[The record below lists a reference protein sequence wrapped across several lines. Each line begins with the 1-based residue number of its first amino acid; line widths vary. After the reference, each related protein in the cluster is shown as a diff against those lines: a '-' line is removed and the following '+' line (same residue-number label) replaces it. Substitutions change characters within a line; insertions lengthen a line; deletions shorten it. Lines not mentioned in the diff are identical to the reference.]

1 MDRLSYIQVGPINV
15 LTPFITGNIVRVL
28 HFLISITFFFIPNLI
43 LASPVL
49 ESLFQLSCSRC
60 PVLESCS
67 QAYCSR
73 CPVLEFLF
81 HMPHP
86 SFPVPSCSVLE
97 LPFQIPCSRYPVPE
111 VQLGSS
117 AKNVGRQHNRG
128 VLPLFFFSLHPKI
141 PEFLEQAILGTA
153 KYTVS
158 PDTLIALGY

>member
-1 MDRLSYIQVGPINV
+1 MFLWDFYWATFCFQDLLLNFFLLSVAQELCYFCSSFLMDRLSYIQVGPINV
-15 LTPFITGNIVRVL
+15 LTPFITGNIVRVP

-86 SFPVPSCSVLE
+86 SCPVPCSQLLCSRITVPDSLFQISCSRN
-97 LPFQIPCSRYPVPE
+97 S
-111 VQLGSS
+111 
-117 AKNVGRQHNRG
+117 VGKQC
-128 VLPLFFFSLHPKI
+128 KKCWK
-141 PEFLEQAILGTA
+141 T
-153 KYTVS
+153 T
-158 PDTLIALGY
+158 

>member
-15 LTPFITGNIVRVL
+15 LTPFITGNIVRVP
-28 HFLISITFFFIPNLI
+28 HFLISVTFFFIPNLI

-49 ESLFQLSCSRC
+49 ESLFQLSCFRC

-86 SFPVPSCSVLE
+86 SCPVPCSQLLCSRITVPDSL
-97 LPFQIPCSRYPVPE
+97 FQISCSRYPVPE
-111 VQLGSS
+111 IQLGSN

-141 PEFLEQAILGTA
+141 PEFLEQATLGTA
-153 KYTVS
+153 K
-158 PDTLIALGY
+158 

>member
-1 MDRLSYIQVGPINV
+1 MLNFFLLSVAQELCYFCSSFLMDRLSYIQVGPINV
-15 LTPFITGNIVRVL
+15 LTPFITGNIVRVP

-49 ESLFQLSCSRC
+49 ESLFQLSCFRC

-86 SFPVPSCSVLE
+86 SCPVPCSQLLCSRITVPDSLFQISCSRN
-97 LPFQIPCSRYPVPE
+97 S
-111 VQLGSS
+111 
-117 AKNVGRQHNRG
+117 VGKQC
-128 VLPLFFFSLHPKI
+128 KKCWK
-141 PEFLEQAILGTA
+141 T
-153 KYTVS
+153 T
-158 PDTLIALGY
+158 

>member
-1 MDRLSYIQVGPINV
+1 MFLWDFYWATFCFQDLLLNFFLLSVAQELCYFCSSFLMDRLSYIQVGPINV

-86 SFPVPSCSVLE
+86 SCPVPCSQLLCSRITVPDSLFQISCSRN
-97 LPFQIPCSRYPVPE
+97 S
-111 VQLGSS
+111 
-117 AKNVGRQHNRG
+117 VGKQC
-128 VLPLFFFSLHPKI
+128 KKCWK
-141 PEFLEQAILGTA
+141 T
-153 KYTVS
+153 T
-158 PDTLIALGY
+158 

>member
-1 MDRLSYIQVGPINV
+1 MLNFFLLSVAQELCYFCSSFLMDRLSYIQVGPINV
-15 LTPFITGNIVRVL
+15 LTPFITGNIVRVP

-86 SFPVPSCSVLE
+86 SCPVPCSQLLCSRITVPDSLFQISCSRN
-97 LPFQIPCSRYPVPE
+97 S
-111 VQLGSS
+111 
-117 AKNVGRQHNRG
+117 VGKQC
-128 VLPLFFFSLHPKI
+128 KKCWK
-141 PEFLEQAILGTA
+141 T
-153 KYTVS
+153 T
-158 PDTLIALGY
+158 